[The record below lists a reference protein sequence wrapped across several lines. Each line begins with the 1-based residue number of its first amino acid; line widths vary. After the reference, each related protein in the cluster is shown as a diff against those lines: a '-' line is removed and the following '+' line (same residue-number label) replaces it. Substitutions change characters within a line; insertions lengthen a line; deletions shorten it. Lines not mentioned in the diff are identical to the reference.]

1 MTKPHLTK
9 EQGELIANRI
19 KDNDLGESLDDILK
33 DYNLVAK
40 EFVSDEESDES
51 VMQRFSVSSRP
62 QDKSRYD
69 KGMYKVR
76 YMYTA
81 SPQPDLIPTSRGF
94 CREVITYQ
102 DVKNRVFRKE
112 DIDQMSFR
120 GENSEFGQ
128 YSIFR
133 YKGSYGCRH
142 KWQRLIF
149 FRKRNADG
157 TFKPESKT
165 GALENDEITNRVPSG
180 IRPNES
186 VESAARR
193 KNRKP

>member
-1 MTKPHLTK
+1 MK
-9 EQGELIANRI
+9 E
-19 KDNDLGESLDDILK
+19 NDLGENLSDILE
-33 DYNLVAK
+33 DYDLLGK
-40 EFVSDEESDES
+40 EFVSDSEEDAD
-51 VMQRFSVSSRP
+51 VMSRFAVSARP

-69 KGMYKVR
+69 KGLYKVR
-76 YMYTA
+76 YRYTA
-81 SPQPDLIPTSRGF
+81 SPQPDLINTSRGF
-94 CREVITYQ
+94 CREVITFQ
-102 DVKNRVFRKE
+102 EVKNRVFRKE

-157 TFKPESKT
+157 TIKPASKT
-165 GALENDEITNRVPSG
+165 GALENDKETTNVPQG